1 MVNAYLAGAYG
12 LLWAIFV
19 VYALTLHRRQKR
31 LENELRELSS
41 GESGR
46 DTPGAHRPR

>member
-31 LENELRELSS
+31 LENELRELKSS
-41 GESGR
+41 HGPNGSAR
-46 DTPGAHRPR
+46 RS